1 LKDIGR
7 FIGLVVVIVL
17 AFGIL
22 LPFSMSIV
30 DAQQPAKYS
39 LVINIVGNGVV
50 TYNGSSP
57 YDAGSV
63 VVLTA
68 YPDSGWTF
76 GGWSGDLSG
85 SVNPETILM
94 DSNKSV
100 TVTFN
105 EGVRDVVAVSQTVDD
120 NKVDAGDLVDIDVTV
135 RNDGEVSETF
145 DLTCYYDSVEVGTIL
160 VVDLASGESRVVTFT
175 WDTDGVSVDE
185 YFIKAWADSGQVI
198 AEANE
203 DNNWCTMPLLV
214 FVVPEVPLGTVATLT
229 SMMIAMIGYAGYK
242 RHKTKQ

>member
-1 LKDIGR
+1 MKDIGKV
-7 FIGLVVVIVL
+7 IGLAFFIVL

-22 LPFSMSIV
+22 LPSSTSIV
-30 DAQQPAKYS
+30 NAQQPAKYS
-39 LVINIVGNGVV
+39 LSINIVGNGVV

-57 YDAGSV
+57 YDAGSI

-105 EGVRDVVAVSQTVDD
+105 EGVHDVVAVSQCVTD
-120 NKVDAGDLVDIDVTV
+120 NEVLPGEVVDIEVTV
-135 RNDGEVSETF
+135 RNDGDVSETF
-145 DLTCYYDSVEVGTIL
+145 DLTCYYDSVEIGTVL
-160 VVDLASGESRVVTFT
+160 VVDLAPGDSRVVTFT
-175 WDTDGVSVDE
+175 WDTSGVELNE
-185 YFIKAWADSGQVI
+185 YYIKAWADSAEEI
-198 AEANE
+198 TEANE
-203 DNNWCTMPLLV
+203 INNWCNMPLPV
-214 FVVPEVPLGTVATLT
+214 FVVPEVPAGTIAATA
-229 SMMIAMIGYAGYK
+229 SMTLALIGYASYK
-242 RHKTKQ
+242 RHKTK